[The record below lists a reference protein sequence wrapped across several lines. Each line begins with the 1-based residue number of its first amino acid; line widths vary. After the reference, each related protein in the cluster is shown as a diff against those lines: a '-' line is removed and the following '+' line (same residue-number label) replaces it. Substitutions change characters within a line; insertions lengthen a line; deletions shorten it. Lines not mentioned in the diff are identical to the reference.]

1 MFKGPRLSSRV
12 FCSLYFND
20 CIPGVSFNMFSCFLS
35 FLQTVANARGLNT
48 PIFIHVLHYSPLT
61 LLGGPPRRPQPAS
74 RHFSQELVVV
84 VVGQCVSGWIIL
96 GITGKFQTKAC
107 GKSQQNWVLKDIF
120 FETAILDS
128 SQTPYCLASWGSIP
142 PYEVLGPWL
151 VLQTRHGVSAVGS
164 EITVCC
170 LWCLY
175 AFSPLVLAAC
185 LLRSTYFE
193 LALEQFNSS

>member
-1 MFKGPRLSSRV
+1 MNALSLFKGPRLSSRV

-120 FETAILDS
+120 LKLQFWTAARLLTAW
-128 SQTPYCLASWGSIP
+128 QAEEASLRTKCWDPDWSFRPDTGF
-142 PYEVLGPWL
+142 
-151 VLQTRHGVSAVGS
+151 LQWA
-164 EITVCC
+164 
-170 LWCLY
+170 
-175 AFSPLVLAAC
+175 
-185 LLRSTYFE
+185 LR
-193 LALEQFNSS
+193 